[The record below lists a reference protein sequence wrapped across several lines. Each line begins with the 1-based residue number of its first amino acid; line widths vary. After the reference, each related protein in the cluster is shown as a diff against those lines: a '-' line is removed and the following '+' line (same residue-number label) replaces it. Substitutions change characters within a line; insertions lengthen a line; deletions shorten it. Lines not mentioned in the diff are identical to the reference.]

1 MNDANFTGDSYIKVV
16 HGDDQCKDKLNLVR
30 MTLIYS
36 KSWLINLQGINKL
49 VLITNLQNSMLATL
63 SIKY

>member
-1 MNDANFTGDSYIKVV
+1 MNDVNFAGDSYIKVV
-16 HGDDQCKDKLNLVR
+16 HGDDQCKDKFNLVR

-36 KSWLINLQGINKL
+36 WLMNLQGMNKL